1 MNLDEAQRCLDA
13 AWFRP
18 AIEPTDDRIVVRP
31 DPIRDDVTTAGLFVK
46 ISQTVESKRHLGK
59 TGLVVAVGP
68 GKRNRAGHR
77 MPLTLQPGDRI
88 VFGEFEHRE
97 HREDGERYLI
107 MQEADVCG
115 VLE

>member
-1 MNLDEAQRCLDA
+1 MIQ
-13 AWFRP
+13 
-18 AIEPTDDRIVVRP
+18 PTDDRIIVIPDEVRE
-31 DPIRDDVTTAGLFVK
+31 DVTKAGILVK
-46 ISQTVESKRHLGK
+46 VSQTVESKRHLGK
-59 TGLVVAVGP
+59 TGVVLAVGP

-77 MPLTLQPGDRI
+77 MPLTLRAGDRV

-97 HREDGERYLI
+97 HREDGKRYLI